1 MLSSSRKRTR
11 HDPSYGI
18 TTAESSQLDDIAR
31 RQRQYAFT
39 MLFRIVAILV
49 VVFVPGLT
57 VMERV
62 LLGIVATVIP
72 YFAVIRANAGPDTAA
87 DPTNLMIGAP
97 QQVALP
103 GPDRSLEGR
112 TPYLD
117 PEDFD
122 TDDFDTDESDDEDD
136 PDPERPHGF
145 PHFDRFDRADE
156 SDESDETPE
165 AGATQETDEA
175 AEPDDAD
182 ESEGVPESF
191 GARESGR
198 DRDGDAQGVSGL

>member
-18 TTAESSQLDDIAR
+18 TTAESSQLDDISR

-57 VMERV
+57 VLERV
-62 LLGIVATVIP
+62 VLGIVATVIP

-87 DPTNLMIGAP
+87 DPTNLMVGGP

-103 GPDRSLEGR
+103 GPDRGLEGR
-112 TPYLD
+112 APYLD
-117 PEDFD
+117 P
-122 TDDFDTDESDDEDD
+122 DDFETD
-136 PDPERPHGF
+136 
-145 PHFDRFDRADE
+145 
-156 SDESDETPE
+156 
-165 AGATQETDEA
+165 ETDEA
-175 AEPDDAD
+175 DEAD
-182 ESEGVPESF
+182 EAEDTDDPDAADDTGGSDGGPESF
-191 GARESGR
+191 GAAPESGR
-198 DRDGDAQGVSGL
+198 DRGGDTQGVSGL